1 MIREI
6 QLGGYERF
14 YELCVVANLVQVR
27 PGTSLLLSVSNIQDG
42 VVQLWREWL
51 DRQSQK
57 PKKVTQAA
65 KKEGV
70 EEIQMPS
77 DGDDMLWVDQA
88 KTVGLKMRVRP
99 KSWSL
104 SMPVLMH
111 IHDEGESPP
120 AVGYEVILEGELPSL
135 WRYSCAD

>member
-1 MIREI
+1 M
-6 QLGGYERF
+6 
-14 YELCVVANLVQVR
+14 ANLVQVR
-27 PGTSLLLSVSNIQDG
+27 PGTSLLLSVSNIHDG
-42 VVQLWREWL
+42 LVQLWREWL

-57 PKKVTQAA
+57 LKKATQAA
-65 KKEGV
+65 EREGLD
-70 EEIQMPS
+70 EIQMLS
-77 DGDDMLWVDQA
+77 DGDDMLWVDEA

-120 AVGYEVILEGELPSL
+120 VVGYDVIIEGELPSL
-135 WRYSCAD
+135 WRYSYAD